1 MNVWAEANMS
11 QPQDIYVALL
21 PKKQLPK
28 SPEFT
33 EASSGPWRAERR
45 MTTEPGDLVFAMPA
59 RWDWKGLS
67 RSG

>member
-28 SPEFT
+28 SPESG
-33 EASSGPWRAERR
+33 ASS
-45 MTTEPGDLVFAMPA
+45 
-59 RWDWKGLS
+59 
-67 RSG
+67 

>member
-28 SPEFT
+28 SPESG
-33 EASSGPWRAERR
+33 ASSRPWRAERAHDDR
-45 MTTEPGDLVFAMPA
+45 AKRLGFRHACK
-59 RWDWKGLS
+59 WDWKGLS
-67 RSG
+67 RNG